1 MREIRC
7 KKCNRLLFK
16 IYDSKKDGVFDV
28 IEIKCPRSRSN
39 DKHFQKII
47 LNPGSKDFKVSLDT

>member
-1 MREIRC
+1 MKEIRC
-7 KKCNRLLFK
+7 KKCNRLFFK
-16 IYDSKKDGVFDV
+16 MYDSKKDGVFDI

-47 LNPGSKDFKVSLDT
+47 LNPGIKGFKITSS